1 MHGPYPG
8 ELRTRVI
15 ACTLDKASRPT
26 LAGRLGQQRLRC
38 CALLFCG
45 YGEGAGEALSGITT
59 AIQVKLDVLF
69 HDRHIP
75 ERRPSF

>member
-15 ACTLDKASRPT
+15 ACTLDKASRPA
-26 LAGRLGQQRLRC
+26 LAGRLGQERLRC

-45 YGEGAGEALSGITT
+45 HGEGRG
-59 AIQVKLDVLF
+59 
-69 HDRHIP
+69 
-75 ERRPSF
+75 